1 MRPDSGADGARYRVY
16 LSDVSYFS
24 GKLEG
29 ALRAK
34 RIDYERVRI
43 TPDILLDE
51 VLANTGWMKVPAIR
65 RDDGLWLCD
74 TTPLLRWLDA
84 EHPQRSLI
92 PEDPYREFLSALVE
106 DYCDEWQWRAAMFWR
121 WAWPDNARYL
131 GARLGAELS
140 AGTIHPA
147 WAMGLYFR
155 KRQQRIYL
163 RGDGVTSGNFD
174 AVAALYPQAL
184 QWLETLLQDR
194 RYLLGDRP
202 SLVDIAWFGP
212 MFRHYA
218 QDPRPA
224 ALMAAQ
230 APRVWAWVARL
241 WNSGAG
247 AWTSGELDDF
257 SDAGWDPIFRDLGA
271 AYLPYLR
278 DNAQAVASGLRRFD
292 GRYAGID
299 YPRLPAVRYRARCL
313 NTLRAQYAALPQEA
327 RQRVEQRLA
336 PFGIVSALTA
346 TNPCPQLPPIDS
358 AIASLRA
365 PPGLAQRLR
374 FYFTG
379 TPWDPAE

>member
-1 MRPDSGADGARYRVY
+1 MTQAHYRIY

-34 RIDYERVRI
+34 RIAYQRVRI
-43 TPDILLDE
+43 TPDILLNE
-51 VLANTGWMKVPAIR
+51 VLPNTGWMKVPALR

-84 EHPQRSLI
+84 EHPRRGLI
-92 PEDPYREFLSALVE
+92 PDDPYRAFLSALIE
-106 DYCDEWQWRAAMFWR
+106 DYCDEWQCRPAMFWR

-140 AGTIHPA
+140 AGTPHPA

-155 KRQQRIYL
+155 KRQQRLFL
-163 RGDGVTSGNFD
+163 RGDGVRAHNFD
-174 AVAALYPQAL
+174 AIAALYPQAL
-184 QWLETLLQDR
+184 AWLEALLADR

-224 ALMAAQ
+224 ALMAAT
-230 APRVWAWVARL
+230 APRVWAWVTRL
-241 WNSGAG
+241 WNSGAEDWSENALG
-247 AWTSGELDDF
+247 DFSEAAWTPML
-257 SDAGWDPIFRDLGA
+257 ADLGA
-271 AYLPYLR
+271 AYLPYLQ
-278 DNAQAVASGLRRFD
+278 DNATALARGQTHFD
-292 GRYAGID
+292 GEYGGIA
-299 YPRLPAVRYRARCL
+299 YPQLPAIRYRARCL
-313 NTLRAQYAALPQEA
+313 ATLRQHYLD
-327 RQRVEQRLA
+327 LA
-336 PFGIVSALTA
+336 PGTRARVDARLQGLGISERLHAAV
-346 TNPCPQLPPIDS
+346 LPPDAATIDS
-358 AIASLRA
+358 PLAGPSRQL
-365 PPGLAQRLR
+365 GLAQRLR

-379 TPWDPAE
+379 TPWDSAP

>member
-1 MRPDSGADGARYRVY
+1 MARYRVY

-43 TPDILLDE
+43 TPDILLNE
-51 VLANTGWMKVPAIR
+51 VLPNTGWMKVTAIR
-65 RDDGLWLCD
+65 RDDGIWLCD
-74 TTPLLRWLDA
+74 TTPLLRWLEV
-84 EHPQRSLI
+84 EHPQRSLL
-92 PEDPYREFLSALVE
+92 PDDPYRAFLSALVE
-106 DYCDEWQWRAAMFWR
+106 DYCDEWQWRPAMFWR

-147 WAMGLYFR
+147 WGMGLYFR
-155 KRQQRIYL
+155 LRQQRLFL
-163 RGDGVTSGNFD
+163 RGDGVRRQNFD
-174 AVAALYPQAL
+174 AIAALYPQSL
-184 QWLETLLQDR
+184 GWLESLLENR

-241 WNSGAG
+241 WNAG
-247 AWTSGELDDF
+247 AEDWTDGSLDDF

-278 DNAQAVASGLRRFD
+278 DNAEAVATGRRRFD

-299 YPRLPAVRYRARCL
+299 YPQLPAVRYRARCL
-313 NTLRAQYAALPQEA
+313 NTLGRQFAALPPEA
-327 RQRVEQRLA
+327 RQRVEQRLS
-336 PFGIVSALTA
+336 PFGIVSALAA
-346 TNPCPQLPPIDS
+346 TSPCPQLPPIDS
-358 AIASLRA
+358 AIARA
-365 PPGLAQRLR
+365 HAMPGLARRLR